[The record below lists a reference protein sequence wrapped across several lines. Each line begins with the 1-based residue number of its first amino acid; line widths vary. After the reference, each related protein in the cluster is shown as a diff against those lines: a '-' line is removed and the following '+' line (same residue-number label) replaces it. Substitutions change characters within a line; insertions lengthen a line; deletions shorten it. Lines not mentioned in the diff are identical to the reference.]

1 MLGDAGTSGI
11 AGTGVLV
18 RHWQAGNQPAVS
30 PVRAFGERYGKASER
45 GVPEIAILAG
55 TGFLASGKV
64 CKEAKASLV
73 VQPYGSASSPS
84 LAASCAISPVWAR
97 SCGTG
102 KRAGRAKPAGASEAS
117 GPSAGGI
124 AGTGVRGAVRHGKR
138 AGTPRISAKK
148 HDARRD
154 VNGGK
159 PVGGPVDGATRRAP
173 LLNAGRPRNRHP
185 RRYRRSRFWKG
196 LERSESVARGPA
208 LRVGF
213 FAVAGGFLRNLAST
227 GALVRHWQ
235 ASGHTTL
242 EKMLYT
248 FRVRQTRGNR
258 RGNAL
263 HLQVICTNNDV
274 SHAASTIRNW

>member
-1 MLGDAGTSGI
+1 MFARYWNQWYRRYGRARAALASERGGRSPQERAKRAG
-11 AGTGVLV
+11 
-18 RHWQAGNQPAVS
+18 HQPAVS
-30 PVRAFGERYGKASER
+30 PVRAFGERYGTASER
-45 GVPEIAILAG
+45 GRPAYQQKSTTPGATS
-55 TGFLASGKV
+55 TGG
-64 CKEAKASLV
+64 
-73 VQPYGSASSPS
+73 SPS
-84 LAASCAISPVWAR
+84 
-97 SCGTG
+97 
-102 KRAGRAKPAGASEAS
+102 
-117 GPSAGGI
+117 
-124 AGTGVRGAVRHGKR
+124 
-138 AGTPRISAKK
+138 
-148 HDARRD
+148 
-154 VNGGK
+154 
-159 PVGGPVDGATRRAP
+159 GGPVDGATRRAP

-274 SHAASTIRNW
+274 SHAAGEAGLSAAGRGMPLPSSALPQRGIAAILHRSDHEALPPQPRAARSRAPCALVVSMTTDAGARASGPHNDAVSNIPPASGWVGT